1 MKKIS
6 LKNLGYVLTNKIN
19 MLSQKKIKINSQA
32 LEYFSRGNFKKR
44 VKNYKDA
51 LSDYNKA
58 IELYPSFAEAF
69 YKRGNLKNL
78 MGDFEGAILDYSKA
92 IFKSG
97 DEQAGNLDFLKAGML
112 GYIRAYDINKEFCN

>member
-1 MKKIS
+1 
-6 LKNLGYVLTNKIN
+6 

-58 IELYPSFAEAF
+58 IELYPSFAEAY

-92 IFKSG
+92 IEHDPNLAEAYHNRGLTKFKSG